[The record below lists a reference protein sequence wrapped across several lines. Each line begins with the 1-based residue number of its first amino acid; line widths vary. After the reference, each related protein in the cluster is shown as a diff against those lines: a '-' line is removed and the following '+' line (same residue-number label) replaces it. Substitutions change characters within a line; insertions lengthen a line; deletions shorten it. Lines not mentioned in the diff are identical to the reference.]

1 MYWILGRYA
10 IVGFLGLGLGW
21 VINGWR
27 LEASINA
34 YKLKI
39 AAEEAKLIQEYRRK
53 EQAFQV
59 KADALRREKDNE
71 IKTITTRLN
80 STLSELRQRQDRP
93 VPGSAGTC
101 QGASGA
107 ELSRQDGE
115 FLAREAA
122 RADRLRS
129 ALEQCYKQYD
139 SIRN

>member
-1 MYWILGRYA
+1 MYWLIGRYA
-10 IVGFLGLGLGW
+10 IVGVLGLALGW
-21 VINGWR
+21 VVNGWR

-34 YKLKI
+34 LKLKI

-53 EQAFQV
+53 EQALQL
-59 KADALRREKDNE
+59 KADALRKEKDNE
-71 IKTITTRLN
+71 IKAITSRLN
-80 STLSELRQRQDRP
+80 STLSELRQRQDRA
-93 VPGSAGTC
+93 VPSSTGTC
-101 QGASGA
+101 QGATGA

-139 SIRN
+139 SVRN